1 MKFSVEKDW
10 DEYLTI
16 SYGDYMKLPPVEKR
30 VSAAPASKIELLNIT
45 LKDLQDKYSKEN
57 GYY

>member
-1 MKFSVEKDW
+1 MSEVSTME
-10 DEYLTI
+10 
-16 SYGDYMKLPPVEKR
+16 R